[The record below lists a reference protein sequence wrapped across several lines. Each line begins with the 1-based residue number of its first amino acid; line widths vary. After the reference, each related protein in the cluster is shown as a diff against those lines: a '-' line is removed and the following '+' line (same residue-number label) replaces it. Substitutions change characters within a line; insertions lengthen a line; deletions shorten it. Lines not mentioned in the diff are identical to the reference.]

1 MKFKYCM
8 GGFGGRKGKGKWDN
22 YIIIS
27 KIKKKLLKVNQ
38 ENNTVHITP
47 QTNKTLYTNLA
58 KMLKT

>member
-1 MKFKYCM
+1 M